1 MCRRSRDAE
10 WSDGV
15 GNSSGLHARQIDAC
29 RTSSRAT
36 APQWNGK
43 RHGAP
48 LRPQDRLRTWTTSRW
63 YHYYFYAPTVGKG
76 KRCFCPSVRLSVCP
90 SVAYIANNS
99 RTQRPK
105 FGRNVPHLRCDS
117 HTSFKVKRSKVRVR
131 GGRGHTVSAETG
143 GHTACL
149 PVRLILQEAMLS
161 QRGRAM
167 LRVRQWL
174 ASTVQYLERSL
185 LLLVTSAS
193 DLPMHSLAYSRPC
206 CRGYDKHGPLMRGGL
221 RGGIIIRTR

>member
-1 MCRRSRDAE
+1 MLSGATVSATHPAFTPVRSTHAGPAAGQQHRNGTANDTERRLGRKTDSE
-10 WSDGV
+10 
-15 GNSSGLHARQIDAC
+15 
-29 RTSSRAT
+29 
-36 APQWNGK
+36 
-43 RHGAP
+43 HGQP
-48 LRPQDRLRTWTTSRW
+48 LAGIITIFMP
-63 YHYYFYAPTVGKG
+63 PTVGKG

-167 LRVRQWL
+167 LRVRPWL